1 MFFFLQKEWSIC
13 RVFEKSSCGKKM
25 HIEDLVRFNSIGK
38 ELLPPL
44 MDSSPYNSET
54 KATIKDSSHVTC
66 FNEPNLIDDYQST
79 QDNDNNI
86 VGSFDTPMLTSSYS
100 SNPSYDNISPLS
112 WTPSLSHQSTQ
123 VGNSQ
128 SFDVDISSIMY
139 SNEMFQRS
147 YVNEEYSSALVGHF
161 DTGCIWNF

>member
-1 MFFFLQKEWSIC
+1 
-13 RVFEKSSCGKKM
+13 M

-54 KATIKDSSHVTC
+54 KATIEDSSHVTC
-66 FNEPNLIDDYQST
+66 FNEPNLIDEHRST

-86 VGSFDTPMLTSSYS
+86 AGSFDTPMLTSSYS
-100 SNPSYDNISPLS
+100 SNPSYDNISPIS

-128 SFDVDISSIMY
+128 SFDVDISY
-139 SNEMFQRS
+139 EMFQRS
-147 YVNEEYSSALVGHF
+147 YVNEEFSSDLVGHF
-161 DTGCIWNF
+161 DTGCLWNY